1 MRPCVCDGIVYMAHI
16 EINFDDEQ
24 DKRKLFV
31 LLKGLSGRH
40 SISIEKSRQ
49 SRSLSQNRYYWG
61 VIVPMLA
68 SEFGYYKDEMHDLLR
83 RKFLSY
89 TKENPY
95 TGETEM
101 FARSTTKLNTA
112 DMEIY
117 LEAIRS
123 WALSEF
129 AVYLPLPNEFL
140 GDVQYG

>member
-1 MRPCVCDGIVYMAHI
+1 
-16 EINFDDEQ
+16 
-24 DKRKLFV
+24 
-31 LLKGLSGRH
+31 
-40 SISIEKSRQ
+40 
-49 SRSLSQNRYYWG
+49 
-61 VIVPMLA
+61 MLA